1 MAAAPPR
8 KPQGKPKK
16 PAASRQKL
24 VKVLRIGILQDGK
37 IVQEKRI
44 GVGNTVTVG
53 ASPKAT
59 FSYPLPKVPR
69 KFPLFVAKGDKY
81 FLRFLPAM
89 QGKIAYKD
97 GVHGLE
103 SLGKRG
109 DAKRKGDVWV
119 LPLTEKNRGKI
130 SIDNVTVLFQFVPAP
145 PEPLT
150 PTYKTDF
157 RPKLFT
163 EDDPVFLGFLGL
175 FTLLAAVFVV
185 YVNSVPTPA
194 LLPADVMPER
204 FVKLVIPPSDTN
216 PDDIDEPDLDE
227 DGDGPT
233 VAKEKEEQAGGGEAE
248 QTEPTEVRQK
258 TAEEKA
264 AEEIRRKQQMEQEV
278 MEKSLLLKL
287 IGTRGESAS
296 GTYTDDLFG
305 EGDGVGTDLDAA
317 LAEVGGVEQGT
328 YEALGEKRGTGSGT
342 GRDDASIGD
351 LAKARG
357 GDASVGSGPATKVSG
372 RVSSGTVDVSGGD
385 PAKIKAA
392 IGKYTGQVKAC
403 YEQRLKSNPALN
415 GRVELLWYITGGRV
429 TSVEVLGNSTDDS
442 ELASCIARK
451 VRTWRFPAD
460 LEADTEVMY
469 PFILAPG

>member
-8 KPQGKPKK
+8 KPAAKQ
-16 PAASRQKL
+16 PAQRQKL

-44 GVGNTVTVG
+44 GEGNTVTVG

-59 FSYPLPKVPR
+59 FSYALPKVPR

-81 FLRFLPAM
+81 FLRFLPSMA
-89 QGKIAYKD
+89 GKIATKD
-97 GVHGLE
+97 GVQALDA
-103 SLGKRG
+103 LGKSG
-109 DAKRKGDVWV
+109 AAKRKGDVYV

-185 YVNSVPTPA
+185 YVQSVETPA
-194 LLPADVMPER
+194 LLPTDVLPER
-204 FVKLVIPPSDTN
+204 FVKLAIPP
-216 PDDIDEPDLDE
+216 PDPADPSETEDPDLDE
-227 DGDGPT
+227 EGDGPA
-233 VAKEKEEQAGGGEAE
+233 VAKEKEEEAGGGAE
-248 QTEPTEVRQK
+248 EQPKEQAEVAPK
-258 TAEEKA
+258 TAEERA
-264 AEEIRRKQQMEQEV
+264 AEEIRRKQQMEAEV
-278 MEKSLLLKL
+278 KERSLLLKM
-287 IGTRGESAS
+287 IGTRGESSS
-296 GTYTDDLFG
+296 GQMVDDLFG
-305 EGDGVGTDLDAA
+305 EGAGVGTDLDAA
-317 LAEVGGVEQGT
+317 LAEAGGVEQGT

-351 LAKARG
+351 LARAQG
-357 GDASVGSGPATKVSG
+357 GSSDVGAGPATKVTG
-372 RVSSGTVDVSGGD
+372 RISSGTVDVSGGD
-385 PAKIKAA
+385 PAKIKSV
-392 IGKYTGQVKAC
+392 INNYTGQVKAC
-403 YEQRLKSNPALN
+403 YEQRLKSNPALA
-415 GRVELLWYITGGRV
+415 GRVELLWYINGGRV
-429 TSVEVLGNSTDDS
+429 SSVEVLGNSTGDS
-442 ELASCIARK
+442 ELANCIALK

-460 LEADTEVMY
+460 LEADTEVVY
-469 PFILAPG
+469 PFILSPG

>member
-8 KPQGKPKK
+8 KPTAKQ
-16 PAASRQKL
+16 PAQRQKL

-69 KFPLFVAKGDKY
+69 KFPLFVAKGENY
-81 FLRFLPAM
+81 FMRFLPTMA
-89 QGKIAYKD
+89 GKIATKD
-97 GVHGLE
+97 GVQSLE
-103 SLGKRG
+103 ALAKSGT
-109 DAKRKGDVWV
+109 AKRKGDVWV
-119 LPLTEKNRGKI
+119 FPLTEKNRGKI

-145 PEPLT
+145 PEPLH

-157 RPKLFT
+157 RPKLFS

-175 FTLLAAVFVV
+175 FTLLASVFVV
-185 YVNSVPTPA
+185 YVSSVDTPA
-194 LLPADVMPER
+194 LLPSDVLPER
-204 FVKLVIPPSDTN
+204 FVKLAIPPSDPKDPSEVEDL
-216 PDDIDEPDLDE
+216 PDE
-227 DGDGPT
+227 GDGPS
-233 VAKEKEEQAGGGEAE
+233 VAKEKEEDAAGGAEKEQVEQVEAR
-248 QTEPTEVRQK
+248 PK

-264 AEEIRRKQQMEQEV
+264 AEEIRRKQQMEAEV

-296 GTYTDDLFG
+296 GSYTDDLFG
-305 EGDGVGTDLDAA
+305 EGSGVGTDLDAA

-351 LAKARG
+351 LAKAKG
-357 GDASVGSGPATKVSG
+357 GSADVGSGPATKVSG
-372 RVSSGTVDVSGGD
+372 RISSGTVDVSGGD

-403 YEQRLKSNPALN
+403 YEQRLKSNPQLS
-415 GRVELLWYITGGRV
+415 GRIELLWYINTGRV
-429 TSVEVLGNSTDDS
+429 TSVEVLGNSTGDS
-442 ELASCIARK
+442 ELANCIALK

-460 LEADTEVMY
+460 LDADTEVMY
-469 PFILAPG
+469 PFILSPG

>member
-1 MAAAPPR
+1 MAAAPTR
-8 KPQGKPKK
+8 KPADKQAKQP
-16 PAASRQKL
+16 RQKL

-44 GVGNTVTVG
+44 GVGSTVTVG
-53 ASPKAT
+53 ASPKAM

-69 KFPLFVAKGDKY
+69 KFPLFVAKGDRY
-81 FLRFLPAM
+81 FLRFLPSM
-89 QGKIAYKD
+89 SGKIAHKD
-97 GVHGLE
+97 GVQTLDQ
-103 SLGKRG
+103 LGKSSA
-109 DAKRKGDVWV
+109 AKRKGDVWV

-145 PEPLT
+145 PEPLH

-157 RPKLFT
+157 SPKLFT

-175 FTLLAAVFVV
+175 FTLLAAVFVI
-185 YVNSVPTPA
+185 YVQSVETPA

-204 FVKLVIPPSDTN
+204 FVKLVMPPESSFE
-216 PDDIDEPDLDE
+216 EPE
-227 DGDGPT
+227 EVVPEEGEGQT
-233 VAKEKEEQAGGGEAE
+233 VAKEKEQEEAAGGEAE
-248 QTEPTEVRQK
+248 QKEAAEVRPK

-278 MEKSLLLKL
+278 MERSLLLKL

-296 GTYTDDLFG
+296 GNYTDDLFG
-305 EGDGVGTDLDAA
+305 EGNGVGTDLDAA
-317 LAEVGGVEQGT
+317 LAEVGSVEQGT

-351 LAKARG
+351 LARAEG
-357 GDASVGSGPATKVSG
+357 GSANVGSGPATTVSG

-403 YEQRLKSNPALN
+403 YEQRLKSNPSLG

-429 TSVEVLGNSTDDS
+429 TSVEILGNTTDDS

>member
-8 KPQGKPKK
+8 KSSAKQ
-16 PAASRQKL
+16 PAQRQKL

-44 GVGNTVTVG
+44 SVGNTVTVG

-81 FLRFLPAM
+81 FLRFLPSM
-89 QGKIAYKD
+89 QGKIATKD
-97 GVHGLE
+97 GVQALE
-103 SLGKRG
+103 SLGKG
-109 DAKRKGDVWV
+109 GLAKRKGDVWV
-119 LPLTEKNRGKI
+119 FPLTEKNRGKI

-145 PEPLT
+145 PEPLH

-185 YVNSVPTPA
+185 YVQSVDTPA
-194 LLPADVMPER
+194 LLPADVLPER
-204 FVKLVIPPSDTN
+204 FVKLAIPPSD
-216 PDDIDEPDLDE
+216 PVDPSEVEDPEIDE
-227 DGDGPT
+227 GDGPA
-233 VAKEKEEQAGGGEAE
+233 VAKEKEEEAGGGEAAE
-248 QTEPTEVRQK
+248 PTEPTEVREK

-264 AEEIRRKQQMEQEV
+264 AEEIRRKQQMEAEV

-296 GTYTDDLFG
+296 GSYTDDLFG
-305 EGDGVGTDLDAA
+305 EGNGVGTDLDAA

-351 LAKARG
+351 LAKAKG
-357 GDASVGSGPATKVSG
+357 GDASVGSGPATKVTG
-372 RVSSGTVDVSGGD
+372 RISSGTVDVSGGD

-403 YEQRLKSNPALN
+403 YEQRLKSNPQLS
-415 GRVELLWYITGGRV
+415 GRVELLWYINSGRV
-429 TSVEVLGNSTDDS
+429 SSVEVLGNSTGDA
-442 ELASCIARK
+442 ELANCIALK

-469 PFILAPG
+469 PFILSPG

>member
-8 KPQGKPKK
+8 KPVSKQ
-16 PAASRQKL
+16 PAPRQNL

-81 FLRFLPAM
+81 FLRFLPSM
-89 QGKIAYKD
+89 VGKIATKD
-97 GVHGLE
+97 GVQALE
-103 SLGKRG
+103 SLGKSG
-109 DAKRKGDVWV
+109 LAKRKGDVWV
-119 LPLTEKNRGKI
+119 FPLAEKNRGKI

-145 PEPLT
+145 PEPLH

-175 FTLLAAVFVV
+175 FTLMAAVFVV

-194 LLPADVMPER
+194 LLPSDVLPER
-204 FVKLVIPPSDTN
+204 FVKLAIPPSDPLDPAEAEEI
-216 PDDIDEPDLDE
+216 PDEGE
-227 DGDGPT
+227 GPS
-233 VAKEKEEQAGGGEAE
+233 VAKEKEEEAGGASESEPVE
-248 QTEPTEVRQK
+248 QVEVREK
-258 TAEEKA
+258 TVEEKA
-264 AEEIRRKQQMEQEV
+264 ADEIRRKQQMEAEV

-296 GTYTDDLFG
+296 GSYTDDLFG
-305 EGDGVGTDLDAA
+305 EGSGVGTDLDAA

-351 LAKARG
+351 LAKAKG
-357 GDASVGSGPATKVSG
+357 GSAAVGDGPATKVSG
-372 RVSSGTVDVSGGD
+372 RISSGTVDVSGGD
-385 PAKIKAA
+385 PAKIKSA
-392 IGKYTGQVKAC
+392 ISKYTGQVKAC
-403 YEQRLKSNPALN
+403 YEQRLKSNPQLS
-415 GRVELLWYITGGRV
+415 GRVELLWYINSGRV
-429 TSVEVLGNSTDDS
+429 SSVEVLGNSTGDS
-442 ELASCIARK
+442 ELASCIALK

-460 LEADTEVMY
+460 LETDTEVMY
-469 PFILAPG
+469 PFILSPG

>member
-8 KPQGKPKK
+8 KP
-16 PAASRQKL
+16 PAKQPAQRQKL

-44 GVGNTVTVG
+44 DVGSTVTVG

-59 FSYPLPKVPR
+59 FSYALPKVPR
-69 KFPLFVAKGDKY
+69 KFPLFVAKGEHY
-81 FLRFLPAM
+81 FLRFLPSMA
-89 QGKIAYKD
+89 GKVATKE
-97 GVHGLE
+97 GVQSLDA
-103 SLGKRG
+103 LGKSG
-109 DAKRKGDVWV
+109 KAKRKGDVFV
-119 LPLTEKNRGKI
+119 FPLTELNRGKI

-185 YVNSVPTPA
+185 YVQSVDTPA
-194 LLPADVMPER
+194 LLPTDVLPER
-204 FVKLVIPPSDTN
+204 FVKLAIPPEAPKDPSDVE
-216 PDDIDEPDLDE
+216 EPDIE
-227 DGDGPT
+227 DGDGPA
-233 VAKEKEEQAGGGEAE
+233 VAKKEEENAGGAADE
-248 QTEPTEVRQK
+248 TPTEKVEVAPK

-264 AEEIRRKQQMEQEV
+264 AEEIRRKQQMEAEV
-278 MEKSLLLKL
+278 MERSLLLKL

-296 GTYTDDLFG
+296 GSYTDDLFG
-305 EGDGVGTDLDAA
+305 DGDGVGTDLDAA

-351 LAKARG
+351 LARAKG
-357 GDASVGSGPATKVSG
+357 GDASVGDGPATQVTG
-372 RVSSGTVDVSGGD
+372 RISSGTVDTTAGD
-385 PAKIKAA
+385 PAKIKSA

-403 YEQRLKSNPALN
+403 YEQRLKSNPSLA
-415 GRVELLWYITGGRV
+415 GRVELLWYINSGRV

-442 ELASCIARK
+442 ELANCIARK

-469 PFILAPG
+469 PFILSPG

>member
-8 KPQGKPKK
+8 KPTAKQ
-16 PAASRQKL
+16 PAQRQKL
-24 VKVLRIGILQDGK
+24 VKVLRIGVLQDGK

-69 KFPLFVAKGDKY
+69 KFPLFVAKGDNY
-81 FLRFLPAM
+81 FLRYLPSM

-97 GVHGLE
+97 GVHSLQA
-103 SLGKRG
+103 LGKRG
-109 DAKRKGDVWV
+109 DAKRKGDVLV

-130 SIDNVTVLFQFVPAP
+130 SIDNLTVLFQFVPAP
-145 PEPLT
+145 PEPLH

-185 YVNSVPTPA
+185 YVQSVDTPA
-194 LLPADVMPER
+194 LLPSDVLPER
-204 FVKLVIPPSDTN
+204 FVKLAIPPSDPVDPN
-216 PDDIDEPDLDE
+216 EVDDPELDE
-227 DGDGPT
+227 GDGPA
-233 VAKEKEEQAGGGEAE
+233 VAKEKEEEAGGAAE
-248 QTEPTEVRQK
+248 QENTAPTEVREK

-264 AEEIRRKQQMEQEV
+264 AEEIRRKQQMEAEV

-296 GTYTDDLFG
+296 GNYTDDLFG
-305 EGDGVGTDLDAA
+305 EGSGVGTDLDAA

-351 LAKARG
+351 LAKAQG
-357 GDASVGSGPATKVSG
+357 GSADVGSGPATKVSG
-372 RVSSGTVDVSGGD
+372 RISSGTVDVSGGD
-385 PAKIKAA
+385 PQKIKNA
-392 IGKYTGQVKAC
+392 ISKYTGQVKAC
-403 YEQRLKSNPALN
+403 YEQRLKSNPSLA

-451 VRTWRFPAD
+451 VRTWRFPDD

-469 PFILAPG
+469 PFILSPG

>member
-8 KPQGKPKK
+8 KPATKQ
-16 PAASRQKL
+16 AQRQKL

-44 GVGNTVTVG
+44 EAGNTVTVG

-69 KFPLFVAKGDKY
+69 KFPLFVAKGENY
-81 FLRFLPAM
+81 FLRFLPSMA
-89 QGKIAYKD
+89 GKVATKD
-97 GVHGLE
+97 GVHSLE
-103 SLGKRG
+103 ALAKRG
-109 DAKRKGDVWV
+109 DAKRKGDVLV
-119 LPLTEKNRGKI
+119 FPLTEKNRGKI

-145 PEPLT
+145 PEPLH

-157 RPKLFT
+157 RPKLFS

-185 YVNSVPTPA
+185 YVQSVETPA
-194 LLPADVMPER
+194 LLPTDVLPER
-204 FVKLVIPPSDTN
+204 FVKLAIPPADPTD
-216 PDDIDEPDLDE
+216 PKDVEDPELDE
-227 DGDGPT
+227 NGEGPS
-233 VAKEKEEQAGGGEAE
+233 VAKEKEQEAAGGGEQEAKE
-248 QTEPTEVRQK
+248 QVEVREK

-278 MEKSLLLKL
+278 MEKSLLLKM
-287 IGTRGESAS
+287 IGTRGESTS
-296 GTYTDDLFG
+296 GQYTDDLFG
-305 EGDGVGTDLDAA
+305 EGDGVGNDLDAA

-351 LAKARG
+351 LAKAKG
-357 GDASVGSGPATKVSG
+357 GSANVGSGPATKVSG
-372 RVSSGTVDVSGGD
+372 RISSGTVDVSGGD
-385 PAKIKAA
+385 PAKIKGA
-392 IGKYTGQVKAC
+392 INKYMGQVKAC
-403 YEQRLKSNPALN
+403 YEQRLKSDPTLA
-415 GRVELLWYITGGRV
+415 GRVELLWYINSGRV
-429 TSVEVLGNSTDDS
+429 TSVEVLGNSTGDA
-442 ELASCIARK
+442 ELANCMAGK

-469 PFILAPG
+469 PFVLAPG

>member
-8 KPQGKPKK
+8 KPTAKQT
-16 PAASRQKL
+16 AQQRKL

-69 KFPLFVAKGDKY
+69 KFPLFVAKGDNY
-81 FLRFLPAM
+81 FMRFLPSMA
-89 QGKIAYKD
+89 GKIATKD
-97 GVHGLE
+97 GVQ
-103 SLGKRG
+103 SLQALAKSGQ
-109 DAKRKGDVWV
+109 AKRKGDVWV
-119 LPLTEKNRGKI
+119 FPLTEKNRGKI

-145 PEPLT
+145 PEPLH

-157 RPKLFT
+157 RPKLFS

-185 YVNSVPTPA
+185 YVQSVDTPA
-194 LLPADVMPER
+194 LLPTDVLPER
-204 FVKLVIPPSDTN
+204 FVKLAIPPADPN
-216 PDDIDEPDLDE
+216 EPDVAEEVPDE
-227 DGDGPT
+227 GDGPS
-233 VAKEKEEQAGGGEAE
+233 VAKEKEEEAAGAGEQEQVEQA
-248 QTEPTEVRQK
+248 EVRPK

-264 AEEIRRKQQMEQEV
+264 AEEIRRKQQMEAEV
-278 MEKSLLLKL
+278 LEKSLLLKL

-296 GTYTDDLFG
+296 GSYTDDLFG
-305 EGDGVGTDLDAA
+305 EGSGVGTDLDAA

-351 LAKARG
+351 LAKAKG
-357 GDASVGSGPATKVSG
+357 GSADVGSGPATKVSG
-372 RVSSGTVDVSGGD
+372 RISSGTVDVSGGD

-403 YEQRLKSNPALN
+403 YEQRLKSNPQLA
-415 GRVELLWYITGGRV
+415 GRVELLWYINSGRV
-429 TSVEVLGNSTDDS
+429 SSVEVLGNSTGDS
-442 ELASCIARK
+442 ELANCIALK

-460 LEADTEVMY
+460 LDADTEVMY
-469 PFILAPG
+469 PFILSPG

>member
-8 KPQGKPKK
+8 KPTAKQT
-16 PAASRQKL
+16 AQQRKL

-69 KFPLFVAKGDKY
+69 KFPLFVAKGDNY
-81 FLRFLPAM
+81 FMRFLPSMA
-89 QGKIAYKD
+89 GKIATKD
-97 GVHGLE
+97 GVQ
-103 SLGKRG
+103 SLQALAKSGQ
-109 DAKRKGDVWV
+109 AKRKGDVWV
-119 LPLTEKNRGKI
+119 FPLTEKNRGKI

-145 PEPLT
+145 PEPLH

-157 RPKLFT
+157 RPKLFS

-185 YVNSVPTPA
+185 YVQSVDTPA
-194 LLPADVMPER
+194 LLPTDVLPER
-204 FVKLVIPPSDTN
+204 FVKLAIPPADPN
-216 PDDIDEPDLDE
+216 EPDVAEEVPDE
-227 DGDGPT
+227 GDGPS
-233 VAKEKEEQAGGGEAE
+233 VAKEKEEEAAGAGEQEQVEQA
-248 QTEPTEVRQK
+248 EVRPK

-264 AEEIRRKQQMEQEV
+264 AEEIRRKQQMEAEV
-278 MEKSLLLKL
+278 LEKSLLLKL

-296 GTYTDDLFG
+296 GSYTDDLFG
-305 EGDGVGTDLDAA
+305 EGSGVGTDLDAA

-351 LAKARG
+351 LAKAKG
-357 GDASVGSGPATKVSG
+357 GSADVGSGPATKVSG
-372 RVSSGTVDVSGGD
+372 RISSGTVDVSGGD

-403 YEQRLKSNPALN
+403 YEQRLKSNPQLA
-415 GRVELLWYITGGRV
+415 GRVELLWYINSGRV
-429 TSVEVLGNSTDDS
+429 SSVEVLGNSTGDS
-442 ELASCIARK
+442 ELANCIALK
-451 VRTWRFPAD
+451 VRTWHFPAD
-460 LEADTEVMY
+460 LDADTEVMY
-469 PFILAPG
+469 PFILSPG